1 MKEITGVSSE
11 TERLTKEYLRRLSI
25 ADSLPD
31 PEQAMAEFELK
42 QCNQILTAVTD
53 RIKQEPVLVALQMGE
68 WQVIDFRSGDTPITV
83 EVVQS
88 TRAVL
93 NSSGYSLLVVKA
105 SRNMYKLFVAKHTA
119 LSRPQ
124 SRLLWV
130 APKMLR
136 SIIMLVCKRTCEAAL
151 QKVRS
156 GLIEDGD
163 FHQGNRSYS
172 NKFNSGRRVSSQPP
186 GKAKSDRNWRNNTDD
201 CDVFPIEALSLGNY
215 AYTVPWALHRSADGT
230 YWFHGGLICSRSN
243 GGTAVMKVR
252 RREEGIQVFL
262 PKNLA
267 GATIKELYRQGCFI
281 HGAQQD
287 FEWVKTEIRM
297 PPC

>member
-31 PEQAMAEFELK
+31 PAQAMAEFELK

-53 RIKQEPVLVALQMGE
+53 RIRQEPALVALQMGE
-68 WQVIDFRSGDTPITV
+68 WQVIDFRSGDRPITV
-83 EVVQS
+83 EVAKS
-88 TRAVL
+88 ARAAL
-93 NSSGYSLLVVKA
+93 NSSGYSLLMVKA
-105 SRNMYKLFVAKHTA
+105 SGNLYKLFVAKHTA
-119 LSRPQ
+119 VSKPQ
-124 SRLLWV
+124 SRLLWM
-130 APKMLR
+130 APR
-136 SIIMLVCKRTCEAAL
+136 VVCSVIKLACKTNWEAAR
-151 QKVRS
+151 QKLRS
-156 GLIEDGD
+156 GLIEDEHC
-163 FHQGNRSYS
+163 HQSNRSYS
-172 NKFNSGRRVSSQPP
+172 NSFNSVQRVSSQRP
-186 GKAKSDRNWRNNTDD
+186 GKTKSGSNWRNNTDD
-201 CDVFPIEALSLGNY
+201 CDIFPIEALSLGNQ
-215 AYTVPWALHRSADGT
+215 AYTVPWALNRSGDGT

-287 FEWVKTEIRM
+287 FEWVNTEIHM